1 MKSTK
6 QSQPA
11 LATVPNAKRKPA
23 QELPEWLQGTWG
35 EPTYELAIFDDG
47 GGSTEIVPVNRTEY
61 IALKVRLAELRGI
74 VLTQEQIEAL
84 DNDVSLN
91 QQREQENRAA

>member
-1 MKSTK
+1 M
-6 QSQPA
+6 
-11 LATVPNAKRKPA
+11 
-23 QELPEWLQGTWG
+23 
-35 EPTYELAIFDDG
+35 
-47 GGSTEIVPVNRTEY
+47 NRTEY

-91 QQREQENRAA
+91 RQREQKNRAA